1 MGRPLTVAAQLQ
13 EPDVFSTHLPATTK
27 SASNRAHKAIAAIM
41 LLSQVLLESNLMRA
55 AKRAKGNGKHTRRS
69 VLKILADRREEVRRF
84 GVRSLGLFGSAAR
97 GEATATSDLD
107 FLVEFENPNFDSYMD
122 LLEYLENLFGHRVDL
137 VLGNTLK
144 PRLRESILRET
155 VHAPGL

>member
-1 MGRPLTVAAQLQ
+1 
-13 EPDVFSTHLPATTK
+13 
-27 SASNRAHKAIAAIM
+27 
-41 LLSQVLLESNLMRA
+41 MRA
-55 AKRAKGNGKHTRRS
+55 ATRAKGNGRRTRRS
-69 VLKILADRREEVRRF
+69 ILKTLAEHREEVRRF

-107 FLVEFENPNFDSYMD
+107 FLVEFEQPSFDSYMD
-122 LLEYLENLFGHRVDL
+122 LLEYLEELFGQPVDL
-137 VLGNTLK
+137 VLANTIK

>member
-1 MGRPLTVAAQLQ
+1 MG
-13 EPDVFSTHLPATTK
+13 AT
-27 SASNRAHKAIAAIM
+27 S
-41 LLSQVLLESNLMRA
+41 L
-55 AKRAKGNGKHTRRS
+55 AKGDERHTRRS
-69 VLKILADRREEVRRF
+69 ILITLADHREEVRRL

-107 FLVEFENPNFDSYMD
+107 FLVEFENPNFDTYME
-122 LLEYLENLFGHRVDL
+122 LLEYLEKLFGRPVDL
-137 VLGNTLK
+137 VLANTIK